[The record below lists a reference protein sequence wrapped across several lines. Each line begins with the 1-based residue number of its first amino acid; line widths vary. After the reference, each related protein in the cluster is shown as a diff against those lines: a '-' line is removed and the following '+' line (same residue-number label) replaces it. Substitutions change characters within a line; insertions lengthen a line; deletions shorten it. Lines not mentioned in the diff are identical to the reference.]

1 MQDIVG
7 QYHAVAYTNCD
18 SFCLGKLLPVHE
30 GVFSISFLIEDDGK
44 NATYTWPT
52 PAKIE
57 AVNSDQVF
65 MRNLEVKEANKILRF
80 PKNGGNKKTIPGL
93 SGQPNKKTHKSSGI

>member
-7 QYHAVAYTNCD
+7 QYHAVTYTNCD
-18 SFCLGKLLPVHE
+18 SFFLGKLLAVDE
-30 GVFSISFLIEDDGK
+30 GIFSISCLIEDDGK

-57 AVNSDQVF
+57 AVDSDQVF
-65 MRNLEVKEANKILRF
+65 MRNLKVKEANKIFRF
-80 PKNGGNKKTIPGL
+80 PQNGGNKKTIPGS
-93 SGQPNKKTHKSSGI
+93 SGQPNKKTIESSGI